1 MGQRPYGTS
10 MGCHPGRGGRI
21 TDSLLSQQP
30 SARPHHGDT
39 FMQCRK
45 ISGFRPREIQLEL
58 LKFNN
63 YLKICAHLTAHYV
76 WVTVEEL
83 CHTVERTNDA
93 WKSEC
98 GDSRDWSHRWNK
110 SKKCQ
115 VCRRKFRKYLYPV
128 AFILQHWWTQGRFLV
143 WSQHSPDAT
152 SSELLLSRARLPLS
166 PSCHVHSVKQ
176 SGLSMHPQLHN
187 YMGCEWSESLG
198 KDRTS
203 EQPAVT
209 QSNSG
214 KNRPQER
221 TESYNKISKEGLSR
235 KPYRP
240 HK

>member
-63 YLKICAHLTAHYV
+63 YLKICAHLTTHYV

-143 WSQHSPDAT
+143 WSQHSPDVT
-152 SSELLLSRARLPLS
+152 SSLSCFSAGQGFLWVHLAMSTLWNNQGS
-166 PSCHVHSVKQ
+166 PCTHSYITTWDV
-176 SGLSMHPQLHN
+176 N
-187 YMGCEWSESLG
+187 EASL
-198 KDRTS
+198 
-203 EQPAVT
+203 
-209 QSNSG
+209 
-214 KNRPQER
+214 
-221 TESYNKISKEGLSR
+221 
-235 KPYRP
+235 
-240 HK
+240 